1 MTDGKEAME
10 KQLIELMPDEIKQ
23 AFIALAQT
31 ALIRWEIMSQEDRD
45 RYDDSIEAY
54 LGTQVLETTLRIL
67 KYSEEE

>member
-10 KQLIELMPDEIKQ
+10 KQLIDIMPDDVKQ
-23 AFIALAQT
+23 VFIALAET
-31 ALIRWEIMSQEDRD
+31 TLIRWEAMSQEDRD

>member
-10 KQLIELMPDEIKQ
+10 KQLISIMPEEVKQ
-23 AFIALAQT
+23 TIISLSKT
-31 ALIRWEIMSQEDRD
+31 ALIRWEAMSQKERD

-54 LGTQVLETTLRIL
+54 LGTQVLETALQIL